1 MSFELRDYQSRLID
15 KCIDSLKSGHKRPL
29 LVLPTGGGKTA
40 IAATLVKR
48 SANKN
53 VKSLF
58 VCHREELLKQT
69 IETYAKVGLT
79 AGIIKSGYDPDY
91 ANPLQIASVQT
102 LVNRLDK
109 INPRLIFVDEAH
121 HSTAGQ
127 WDRLLKAFPSAVVI
141 GLTATP
147 CRLDGKPLNMAFDD
161 MVQEIT
167 TAELIEQGYLSRYEY
182 YAPSIIDDS
191 KLKMGSNGDYTAE
204 SLANMQEA
212 DKIIGDNIDTYLKLC
227 PGKRNIVFAVNRKHG
242 RAICRRYEAAGVAV
256 KFLDGETPTK
266 ERNDAV
272 EAFKKGDIKVLVNC
286 ELFGEGFDL
295 PAVEVVSMLRPTA
308 STSLY
313 LQQVG
318 RGLRVF
324 EGKEKAIILDH
335 ANNYMRHGMPD
346 DSREWSLSGG
356 LKKKRSNEESTVK
369 IQRCPECYCVHK
381 PALVCPYCGYVHKA
395 DGKLIKEVAGEL
407 VLINSKEHLLLNKK
421 ENMMAETLADL
432 IAIEKD
438 RGYKKYWAENVWK
451 ARTGENLFSSYEGLL
466 KIAEARGYSKGWAY
480 VRKGLRHG

>member
-1 MSFELRDYQSRLID
+1 MSFNLRPYQQELID
-15 KCIDSLKSGHKRPL
+15 KTIDSLKAGHRKPL

-40 IAATLVKR
+40 IAATLVGR
-48 SANKN
+48 SAAKE
-53 VKSLF
+53 VRSLF

-69 IETYAKVGLT
+69 ISTYAKVGLT
-79 AGIIKSGYDPDY
+79 AGIIKSGYEPDY
-91 ANPLQIASVQT
+91 SNPLQIASVQT

-109 INPRLIFVDEAH
+109 IHPKLVFFDESH
-121 HSTAGQ
+121 HVAAGQ
-127 WDRLLKAFPSAVVI
+127 WAKVAAAYPDAIFI

-161 MVQEIT
+161 MIEVIN
-167 TAELIEQGYLSRYEY
+167 TAQLIEQGYLSKYEY
-182 YAPSIIDDS
+182 YAPSVIDDS
-191 KLKMGSNGDYTAE
+191 KLVMGSNGDYTRD
-204 SLANMQEA
+204 SLDNFQEA
-212 DKIIGDNIDTYLKLC
+212 DKIIGDNVETYLKLC
-227 PGKRNIVFAVNRKHG
+227 PGKRNIVFAVNRKH
-242 RAICRRYEAAGVAV
+242 AKSVCKRYNDAGVAAEV
-256 KFLDGETPTK
+256 IDGLLSTA
-266 ERNDAV
+266 ER
-272 EAFKKGDIKVLVNC
+272 KKIVDSFTRGDIKVIVSIDVVS
-286 ELFGEGFDL
+286 EGFDL
-295 PAVEVVSMLRPTA
+295 PAIECVSLLRPTA

-395 DGKLIKEVAGEL
+395 DGKVIKEVAGEL

-438 RGYKKYWAENVWK
+438 RKYKKYWAENMWK
-451 ARTGENLFSSYEGLL
+451 AKTGENLFDSYEGLL
-466 KIAEARGYSKGWAY
+466 QIAEARGYSKGWAY
-480 VRKGLRHG
+480 VRSRLR